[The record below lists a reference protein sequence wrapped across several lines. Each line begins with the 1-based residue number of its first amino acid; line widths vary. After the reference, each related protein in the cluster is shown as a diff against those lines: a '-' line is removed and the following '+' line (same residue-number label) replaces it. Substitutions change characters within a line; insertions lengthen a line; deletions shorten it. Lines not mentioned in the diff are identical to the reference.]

1 MMKMNFIMNDLP
13 WQIIETSQ
21 EEMKKIQNI
30 KKANEEENVKSVMP
44 RYFGITYF
52 DDLIIYLDK
61 NIDFDMK
68 IKTLKHELAHC
79 YIGCYITHQEKNYD
93 EEMVADIVSNS
104 HSIISE
110 IVNDYLHHFAKM
122 QNTDIVENGIAPQ
135 KKDE

>member
-21 EEMKKIQNI
+21 EEMKKIQKT

-61 NIDFDMK
+61 NINFDMK

-110 IVNDYLHHFAKM
+110 IVDDYLHHFVQMKS
-122 QNTDIVENGIAPQ
+122 TDKVVGGIAQ
-135 KKDE
+135 EKKDE